1 MGVLQRQNTLFVSED
16 WIRIYEAIQNVDFR
30 AYDFDNY
37 VAALLDHLR
46 DVFPE
51 EFNDWIASSEFIMK
65 VEVLAWLSQNISFR
79 IDLNTRE
86 NFLATAERRDSLIR
100 LAQNV
105 SYKISRVRS
114 AAGRLRVEAVST
126 TESLFDSNN
135 IDLQG
140 REVRWN
146 DPRNE
151 DFFEQFI
158 IIMNAAFTKRTQFGR
173 PLASFTS
180 GSNTAQQ
187 YVFNGRA
194 PSNGSFPFT
203 SNVNGVPLPFDIINS
218 GIDKTTGRPKEFA
231 PNPDNAYNGFYVTDG
246 NGLSSNGTGFF
257 LELRQGNMAFQEEEF
272 VNPEVIRIVDIQ
284 TQNVNND
291 DIFVQKLD
299 AQGNVDE
306 TWYEVTLE
314 GE

>member
-16 WIRIYEAIQNVDFR
+16 WVRIYEAIQNVDFR

-105 SYKISRVRS
+105 SYKISRVRGAS
-114 AAGRLRVEAVST
+114 GRVRIESVRT

-135 IDLQG
+135 IDLQD
-140 REVRWN
+140 REIRWN

-151 DFFEQFI
+151 DYFEQFI
-158 IIMNAAFTKRTQFGR
+158 IVMNAAFTNRTQFGR
-173 PLASFTS
+173 PLTRVTS
-180 GSNTAQQ
+180 GNSRIEQ
-187 YVFNGRA
+187 YVFNGHA
-194 PSNGSFPFT
+194 
-203 SNVNGVPLPFDIINS
+203 
-218 GIDKTTGRPKEFA
+218 
-231 PNPDNAYNGFYVTDG
+231 
-246 NGLSSNGTGFF
+246 
-257 LELRQGNMAFQEEEF
+257 
-272 VNPEVIRIVDIQ
+272 
-284 TQNVNND
+284 
-291 DIFVQKLD
+291 
-299 AQGNVDE
+299 
-306 TWYEVTLE
+306 
-314 GE
+314 